1 MNKLSVA
8 PLFWGDSRK
17 RVFMQNTANTKTL
30 KMAQMAILIAIMLIL
45 AFTPLGYLKV
55 GLIEITL
62 MVIPVAVGA
71 IVLGPACGAILGGVF
86 GITSFIQCFGLS
98 AFGAFVLA
106 INPWLTLITCLVPRI
121 LCGWL
126 SGLIFQALKKIDKTK
141 VVSYFVASLSTALL
155 NTIFFMGCII
165 LFFWNDS
172 SFLAGMTESGMPV
185 DSLWAFLV
193 AFVGLNGLVE
203 AIVNFIVGAGIA
215 KAVDRY
221 VNKVK

>member
-1 MNKLSVA
+1 MRTISKS
-8 PLFWGDSRK
+8 
-17 RVFMQNTANTKTL
+17 QIL
-30 KMAQMAILIAIMLIL
+30 KMVQMAILIAIMLIL
-45 AFTPLGYLKV
+45 AFTPLGYLKF

-71 IVLGPACGAILGGVF
+71 IVLGPLCGAILGGVF
-86 GITSFIQCFGLS
+86 GITSFIQCFGFS
-98 AFGAFVLA
+98 AFGTFVLG
-106 INPWLTLITCLVPRI
+106 INPWLTFITCLVPRI

-141 VVSYFVASLSTALL
+141 IVSYVVASLSTALL
-155 NTIFFMGCII
+155 NTIFFVGCVV
-165 LFFWNDS
+165 LFFWNND
-172 SFLAGMTESGMPV
+172 SFLTGMAESGMPL

-215 KAVDRY
+215 KVVDRY
-221 VNKVK
+221 VHKVK

>member
-1 MNKLSVA
+1 MRTISKS
-8 PLFWGDSRK
+8 
-17 RVFMQNTANTKTL
+17 QIL
-30 KMAQMAILIAIMLIL
+30 KMVQMAILIAIMLIL
-45 AFTPLGYLKV
+45 AFTPLGYLKF

-71 IVLGPACGAILGGVF
+71 IVLGPLCGAILGGVF
-86 GITSFIQCFGLS
+86 GITSFIQCFGFS
-98 AFGAFVLA
+98 AFGAVVLG
-106 INPWLTLITCLVPRI
+106 INPWLTFITCLVPRI

-141 VVSYFVASLSTALL
+141 IVSYVVASLSTALL
-155 NTIFFMGCII
+155 NTIFFVGCVV
-165 LFFWNDS
+165 LFFWNND
-172 SFLAGMTESGMPV
+172 SFLTGMAESGMPL

-215 KAVDRY
+215 KVVDRY
-221 VNKVK
+221 VHKVK